1 MAVKAKFFDKTFRDT
16 TKERADIVTI
26 VSRGETK
33 DTVITIYERKNTLV
47 IHSKNDVTNHAS
59 ISKGKGQIRDWEI
72 AYIIECILKV
82 TEKDVSLYTRGNGI
96 IHIRTKEE
104 CVI

>member
-1 MAVKAKFFDKTFRDT
+1 MAIKATFFDRTFRDT

-26 VSRGETK
+26 VSRAEIK

-72 AYIIECILKV
+72 AYIIERILKV
-82 TEKDVSLYTRGNGI
+82 TEKDVSLYKRGNGI

>member
-1 MAVKAKFFDKTFRDT
+1 MAIKSKFYDRTFRDT
-16 TKERADIVTI
+16 TKARSDIVTI
-26 VSRGETK
+26 VSRAETK
-33 DTVITIYERKNTLV
+33 DTIITIYERKNTLV
-47 IHSKNDVTNHAS
+47 IHSKNEVTNHAS

-72 AYIIECILKV
+72 SYIIEHILKV

-96 IHIRTKEE
+96 VHISTKEE